1 VAARIIMVSIVTG
14 RHLLLL
20 WPLSAVGASGAALL
34 LLLLLG
40 VRRGMGYQV

>member
-34 LLLLLG
+34 LLLLG